1 MFEIDPK
8 AAEVVTKSPYAM
20 GLIGSLIAAAKGMP
34 GANFLERVINV
45 ACGTALAG
53 AVAPGASDYF
63 SLHTDG
69 MRSAMAVFIGLFGL
83 NVMAAVLTWLKT
95 LKVAD
100 YIPWKKSDE

>member
-1 MFEIDPK
+1 MIEIDPN
-8 AAEVVTKSPYAM
+8 AADVVAKSPYTM
-20 GLIGSLIAAAKGMP
+20 GLLGSLIAAAKGMP
-34 GANFLERVINV
+34 GANFVERAINV

-53 AVAPGASDYF
+53 AVAPGVSDYF

-95 LKVAD
+95 MKLAD
-100 YIPWKKSDE
+100 YIPWKKRDE